1 MRPFVRC
8 VRNRYCAHAQYQ
20 KGHAYPPPH
29 MTHMYP
35 PPHMTHMYPPPHMCA
50 CTIPE
55 GSCAQYQ
62 KCHQITNLN
71 TERERERERRGRDTH
86 SLTQANTGLSCE
98 QDLPQMFQGFS
109 ASSPNKSSHAAVEGG
124 AGRGAEGGAGRGADG
139 APLSQLNP
147 KPLSKL

>member
-1 MRPFVRC
+1 MLGTSEIDIVRMHNTRRVMR
-8 VRNRYCAHAQYQ
+8 
-20 KGHAYPPPH
+20 
-29 MTHMYP
+29 
-35 PPHMTHMYPPPHMCA
+35 
-50 CTIPE
+50 TIPE
-55 GSCAQYQ
+55 VSSN
-62 KCHQITNLN
+62 HELEHR
-71 TERERERERRGRDTH
+71 ERERERERRGRDTH